1 MAALVIM
8 LSLLQIFSGF
18 LKNLRSIDDWISWLQ
33 YLSIIRYAI
42 NVCGNVLNVV
52 ITTDKTNS
60 TTIHYSLIFLNIC

>member
-1 MAALVIM
+1 MAALKTI

-42 NVCGNVLNVV
+42 NVRENVLNVV
-52 ITTDKTNS
+52 ITMDKINS
-60 TTIHYSLIFLNIC
+60 TNIHYSLIFIS

>member
-1 MAALVIM
+1 MAAFATM

-42 NVCGNVLNVV
+42 NVRENVLNVV
-52 ITTDKTNS
+52 ITMDKINS
-60 TTIHYSLIFLNIC
+60 TNIHYSLIFIS